1 MALRKCPIHN
11 VPLKYEGQPGNF
23 GFDQSCPICKKKLDC
38 WEWIAIKKDLESK
51 KVKRPKKEILR
62 MEGQKTCGTCIVCG
76 MKLLLNDSAH
86 CKLRDL
92 QVYKVSIACDQYLK
106 HVPPFQNCSNC
117 RSSMKA
123 PEAGT
128 WITPYG
134 CRKRVCFPS
143 ENQYTTY
150 ISCEKFDS
158 KQTVLKEALAYYKRK
173 SEILERLRDGTV

>member
-1 MALRKCPIHN
+1 M
-11 VPLKYEGQPGNF
+11 
-23 GFDQSCPICKKKLDC
+23 DC
-38 WEWIAIKKDLESK
+38 WEWIAIKKDLDSK
-51 KVKRPKKEILR
+51 KEKEILR

-76 MKLLLNDSAH
+76 VKLLLNDCAH

-123 PEAGT
+123 PDGT
-128 WITPYG
+128 YKQYG
-134 CRKRVCFPS
+134 CRKRVCFPT

-150 ISCEKFDS
+150 ISCEKFDP

-173 SEILERLRDGTV
+173 AEILERLL